1 MILIILITSIVITI
15 AIIISVI
22 STVVITTIIT
32 RVDVKSGAVLIMSIN
47 DIFKITKL
55 YEAFKFKEMD
65 SQKMLKALSG
75 YAGKLVFQSK
85 YSTLQYVLNGEQ

>member
-1 MILIILITSIVITI
+1 M
-15 AIIISVI
+15 I

-47 DIFKITKL
+47 DIFEIKL